1 MGTLS
6 RLQAWD
12 FRNLRQL
19 DLSFGAGMTLLVG
32 RNGQGKSNI
41 LEAIGYLGL
50 LRSFRTQTAAELRA
64 WGSPGFALRGEISGD
79 DGGPRL
85 NLAISQSDRRV
96 LQVDGKAVE
105 RASAFINSFLCVP
118 LVPEDLE
125 LVKGA
130 AAVRRRFIDVSIS
143 QGRGQYLADLQSYR
157 SAVSARNMILRRPEQ
172 YPGGVLEAYD
182 EQIVR
187 HGTRIEIARREYL
200 ADLEV
205 ELTAL
210 STALLDSQDE
220 AFSLSYTCPGVTR
233 EAASRG
239 DEGVTESLS
248 QALRRS
254 RERDQRDGHT
264 SVGPHRADL
273 AIGLGSRALSAY
285 GSEGECRMACL
296 ALRLAA
302 LARARRGVGSR
313 RAVVA
318 LVDDVLG
325 ELDAVRRQ
333 AFLTAVGQADQI
345 VMTATECPK
354 ELTALAAAT
363 YSVRRGEVTPL

>member
-1 MGTLS
+1 MGILS

-12 FRNLRQL
+12 FRNLRHL
-19 DLSFGAGMTLLVG
+19 DLSFGAGLTLLVG

-41 LEAIGYLGL
+41 LEAICYLGL
-50 LRSFRTQTAAELRA
+50 LRSFRTQTTAELRA
-64 WGSPGFALRGEISGD
+64 WGAPGFSLRGEIRGD
-79 DGGPRL
+79 DDGPRRL
-85 NLAISQSDRRV
+85 LALSQSDRRV

-105 RASAFINSFLCVP
+105 RASAFINGFLCVP

-125 LVKGA
+125 LVKGPA
-130 AAVRRRFIDVSIS
+130 AGRRRFIDVSIS
-143 QGRGQYLADLQSYR
+143 QYRAQYLGDLQNYR
-157 SAVSARNMILRRPEQ
+157 SAVGARNLILRRPEQ

-182 EQIVR
+182 EQVVR
-187 HGTRIEIARREYL
+187 HGTCIESARRQYL
-200 ADLEV
+200 SDLEV
-205 ELTAL
+205 ELKTL
-210 STALLDSQDE
+210 SGGLLDSQEE
-220 AFSLSYTCPGVTR
+220 AFSLSYTCPGVSR
-233 EAASRG
+233 EASTQG
-239 DEGVTESLS
+239 DAAVAESLA

-273 AIGLGSRALSAY
+273 ALGLGTRALSSY
-285 GSEGECRMACL
+285 GSEGECRLACL

-302 LARARRGVGSR
+302 LGRARHGFGAR

-333 AFLTAVGQADQI
+333 AFLSAVTQADQI
-345 VMTATECPK
+345 VLTATECTK
-354 ELTALAAAT
+354 ELTAMAAAT
-363 YSVRRGEVTPL
+363 YSVRHGEVTPL